1 MKKVLSIILIVL
13 CGLLFGCSAQVNVH
27 ESSSNDIK
35 KDETDIQIEA
45 VEMTSESFSETVKLF
60 DFNECNVV
68 EKDGKWLYINSDG
81 VIVGECFGY
90 INPDTYLVD
99 IDGDG
104 ADELVCNCINMG
116 DGVRRVFVYRYNDGV
131 VECGTWDLQLVC
143 SELGISGSET
153 RPSSTY
159 YSQEDNDVIIEISYM
174 NKSEDETINV
184 YDEVYHIGFDT
195 FVFDKYEYQEE

>member
-1 MKKVLSIILIVL
+1 MKKFYLSFLIFL
-13 CGLLFGCSAQVNVH
+13 CGLLLGCSAQENVQ
-27 ESSSNDIK
+27 ESLSNDVQ
-35 KDETDIQIEA
+35 KDETDIQIEV
-45 VEMTSESFSETVKLF
+45 VETTTEPSSETIKLF
-60 DFNECNVV
+60 DFNECDVV
-68 EKDGKWLYINSDG
+68 EKDSKWLYINTDG
-81 VIVGECFGY
+81 VIVGECFGGFDPESY
-90 INPDTYLVD
+90 FVD

-104 ADELVCNCINMG
+104 TDELVCNCINMG

-131 VECGTWDLQLVC
+131 VECGTWDLQLAC
-143 SELGISGSET
+143 SNLGISGSET
-153 RPSSTY
+153 RPSNTY